1 MRRDPRKSDDE
12 KQETK
17 PVTKQLEK
25 DGLEKET
32 VKNSTTSGTIQPE
45 ALIVSG
51 LVLSVVTQIAFVSLL
66 TKDTNK

>member
-17 PVTKQLEK
+17 PATKRLKK